1 MNQGMY
7 NIFELIDSQNTSEV
21 FSIKPITE
29 GKYANIDSINEVHSN
44 LKWKIKWTYK

>member
-7 NIFELIDSQNTSEV
+7 NIFELIDSQN
-21 FSIKPITE
+21 TE

-44 LKWKIKWTYK
+44 LKWKMKWTYRIKKHI